1 MISSYEMLM
10 QMKVHEIKLL
20 LKGVK
25 RISRLRKKELVAVLL
40 DRYDYSSLIVG
51 VLSKEEREKFGLNH
65 FPVSPTPQELIQIDQ
80 QLDKCIF
87 ETKGYYS
94 KSSHL

>member
-1 MISSYEMLM
+1 
-10 QMKVHEIKLL
+10 MKVHEIKLL

-51 VLSKEEREKFGLNH
+51 VLSKEEREKFELTQ
-65 FPVSPTPQELIQIDQ
+65 FPESPTPQELIKIDQ
-80 QLDKCIF
+80 QIDKCFF
-87 ETKGYYS
+87 ETNGP
-94 KSSHL
+94 LL

>member
-25 RISRLRKKELVAVLL
+25 RISRLRKKELVTVLL

-51 VLSKEEREKFGLNH
+51 VLSKEEREKFELNH
-65 FPVSPTPQELIQIDQ
+65 FPDCPTPQELIQIDQ
-80 QLDKCIF
+80 QLDRCIF
-87 ETKGYYS
+87 ETNG
-94 KSSHL
+94 

>member
-10 QMKVHEIKLL
+10 QMKVPEIKLL

-25 RISRLRKKELVAVLL
+25 RISRLKKKELVAVVL

-51 VLSKEEREKFGLNH
+51 VLSMEEREKFALNH
-65 FPVSPTPQELIQIDQ
+65 FPESPTPQELIQIDQ

-87 ETKGYYS
+87 ETNG
-94 KSSHL
+94 

>member
-1 MISSYEMLM
+1 
-10 QMKVHEIKLL
+10 MKVHEIKLL

-25 RISRLRKKELVAVLL
+25 IISRLRKKELVAVLL

-65 FPVSPTPQELIQIDQ
+65 FPVSPTQQELIQIDQ
-80 QLDKCIF
+80 QIDKCIF
-87 ETKGYYS
+87 ETN
-94 KSSHL
+94 

>member
-1 MISSYEMLM
+1 
-10 QMKVHEIKLL
+10 MKVHEIKLL

-25 RISRLRKKELVAVLL
+25 RISRLRKKELVTVLL

-65 FPVSPTPQELIQIDQ
+65 FPVSSTPQELIQIDQ

-87 ETKGYYS
+87 ETNG
-94 KSSHL
+94 